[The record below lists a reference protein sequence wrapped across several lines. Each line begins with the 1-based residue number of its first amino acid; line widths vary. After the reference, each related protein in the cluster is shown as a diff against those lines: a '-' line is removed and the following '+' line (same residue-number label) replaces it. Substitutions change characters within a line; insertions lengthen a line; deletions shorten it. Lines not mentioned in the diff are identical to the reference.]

1 MPRSGGQGIKFNQQG
16 AAVFRVIRIEG
27 NTVDRAHFNTL
38 RRIKMPHA
46 LGAAGGIDFVVQRAV
61 VNRAIWAFGFADV
74 AINALRGDLKG
85 HVLAY
90 RNLSAEVPGCDGC

>member
-1 MPRSGGQGIKFNQQG
+1 MPRGGGQGIKFGQQG
-16 AAVFRVIRIEG
+16 AAVFRVIRIVG
-27 NTVDRAHFNTL
+27 NTIDRAHLHTL
-38 RRIKMPHA
+38 RCIKMPHA
-46 LGAAGGIDFVVQRAV
+46 LGAACGIDLVMQRAV
-61 VNRAIWAFGFADV
+61 VDCAIWTFGFADV